1 MNGLNAGYGLTAM
14 LESIL
19 RSIGEVIPGTL
30 FCHDLNQ
37 RIRFFNDAFASQYL
51 HLTGRAP
58 QLGEPTVDFLP
69 DPELRAEI
77 EKYRRRAA
85 AGEPVT
91 AEYTVRFGETVEIW
105 EIHCRPVRN
114 DQGQVIGILAWGQDV
129 TVQKQERAF
138 VQRLEV
144 ILAQMQDAVL
154 VTEALPIDADEGG
167 PRILYVNPAFE
178 RMTGYTRAEV
188 IGQTPRI
195 LQGPRTRREEL
206 DRLRAALEQWQPVRV
221 ELVNYR
227 KDGQEFI
234 ADISISPV
242 RDPTGKVVC
251 WVAIQRDVTREK
263 AMVAILQDALE
274 ERQVPLQEVHHRVK
288 NNFQTIISLLELQ
301 AAHLEQPGLDPLLH
315 DMASRI
321 RAMALIHEQL
331 YQQSDFSHVLL
342 DELCTSLAEHLR
354 QVLPAASIQ
363 VEVQPAHIALPLNR
377 AVPVALTVHE
387 LLLNAFKHGVAAGAR
402 HIAVQFRRAADAVT
416 VEVIDDG
423 RHRPPD
429 LSAQIEKSRGFGLHM
444 VRLLAQ
450 QLRGQVAFTPE
461 LGRFC
466 AALTFPLG
474 PDEGGGLNHH

>member
-1 MNGLNAGYGLTAM
+1 M

-19 RSIGEVIPGTL
+19 RSIGEVVPGVL
-30 FCHDLNQ
+30 CCHDLDQ
-37 RIRFFNDAFASQYL
+37 RIRFFNDAYASLYRRLAGRVPQPGEVTADLL
-51 HLTGRAP
+51 H
-58 QLGEPTVDFLP
+58 
-69 DPELRAEI
+69 DPELRTEVGQH
-77 EKYRRRAA
+77 RRRAA

-91 AEYTVRFGETVEIW
+91 AEYTLRSGESVEIW
-105 EIHCRPVRN
+105 EVRYQPVRD

-129 TVQKQERAF
+129 TAQKQERAF
-138 VQRLEV
+138 LQRLEV

-154 VTEALPIDADEGG
+154 VTEAWPIDAAEGG
-167 PRILYVNPAFE
+167 PRILYVNEAFE

-227 KDGQEFI
+227 KDGREFLV
-234 ADISISPV
+234 DISLSPV

-263 AMVAILQDALE
+263 ARVAILQDALE
-274 ERQVPLQEVHHRVK
+274 ERQVLLQEVHHRVK

-301 AAHLEQPGLDPLLH
+301 AAHLEQPCFDLH
-315 DMASRI
+315 GIASRI

-342 DELCTSLAEHLR
+342 DELCASLVAHMQ
-354 QVLPAASIQ
+354 QVTAAAS
-363 VEVQPAHIALPLNR
+363 VRAEVRPGHIALPLNV
-377 AVPVALTVHE
+377 AVPVALIVHE

-402 HIAVQFRRAADAVT
+402 HIAVQFRRTADAVT
-416 VEVIDDG
+416 IEVIDDG
-423 RHRPPD
+423 RHHPPD
-429 LSAQIEKSRGFGLHM
+429 LPAQLGNSRHFGLRM
-444 VRLLAQ
+444 VRLLAR
-450 QLRGQVAFTPE
+450 QLHGSVDFMPE
-461 LGRFC
+461 PGRFC
-466 AALTFPLG
+466 GALTFPLG
-474 PDEGGGLNHH
+474 PDGEPAGTPPGYG

>member
-1 MNGLNAGYGLTAM
+1 M

-19 RSIGEVIPGTL
+19 RSIGEVVPGVL
-30 FCHDLNQ
+30 CYHDLDQ

-51 HLTGRAP
+51 RLTGRVP

-91 AEYTVRFGETVEIW
+91 AEYTLRSGESVEIW
-105 EIHCRPVRN
+105 EVRYQPVRD

-129 TVQKQERAF
+129 TVRKQERGFLQRLEAF
-138 VQRLEV
+138 LQRLEV

-154 VTEALPIDADEGG
+154 VTEAWPIDADEGG
-167 PRILYVNPAFE
+167 PRILYVNEAFE

-227 KDGQEFI
+227 KDGREFLV
-234 ADISISPV
+234 DISISPV

-274 ERQVPLQEVHHRVK
+274 ERQVLLQEVHHRVK

-301 AAHLEQPGLDPLLH
+301 AAHLEQPGFDRLLH
-315 DMASRI
+315 DIASRI

-342 DELCTSLAEHLR
+342 DELCASLVAHMQ
-354 QVLPAASIQ
+354 QVTAAASVRAEVRPGQ
-363 VEVQPAHIALPLNR
+363 VALPLNR
-377 AVPVALTVHE
+377 AVPVALIVHE

-402 HIAVQFRRAADAVT
+402 HIAVQFPARSRR
-416 VEVIDDG
+416 
-423 RHRPPD
+423 RHD
-429 LSAQIEKSRGFGLHM
+429 
-444 VRLLAQ
+444 
-450 QLRGQVAFTPE
+450 
-461 LGRFC
+461 
-466 AALTFPLG
+466 
-474 PDEGGGLNHH
+474 

>member
-1 MNGLNAGYGLTAM
+1 M
-14 LESIL
+14 LEFIL
-19 RSIGEVIPGTL
+19 RSVGEGIPGTL

-51 HLTGRAP
+51 RLTGRVP

-91 AEYTVRFGETVEIW
+91 AEYTVHFGEAVEIW
-105 EIHCRPVRN
+105 EVRYQPVRD

-129 TVQKQERAF
+129 TARKQERAF
-138 VQRLEV
+138 LQRLEV

-154 VTEALPIDADEGG
+154 VTEACPIDAAEGG
-167 PRILYVNPAFE
+167 PRILYVNEAFE

-227 KDGQEFI
+227 KDGREFLV
-234 ADISISPV
+234 DISLSPV

-274 ERQVPLQEVHHRVK
+274 ERQVLLQEVHHRVK

-301 AAHLEQPGLDPLLH
+301 AAHLEQPGFDRLLY
-315 DMASRI
+315 DIASRI

-342 DELCTSLAEHLR
+342 DELCASLVAHMQ
-354 QVLPAASIQ
+354 QVTAAAS
-363 VEVQPAHIALPLNR
+363 VRAEVRPGHIALPLNR
-377 AVPVALTVHE
+377 AVPVALIVHE
-387 LLLNAFKHGVAAGAR
+387 LLLNAFKHGVAAGSH
-402 HIAVQFRRAADAVT
+402 HIAVQFRRTADAVT
-416 VEVIDDG
+416 IEVIDDG
-423 RHRPPD
+423 RHHPPD
-429 LSAQIEKSRGFGLHM
+429 LPAQLENSRHFGLRM
-444 VRLLAQ
+444 VRLLAR
-450 QLRGQVAFTPE
+450 QLHGSVDFMPE
-461 LGRFC
+461 PGRFC

-474 PDEGGGLNHH
+474 PDGEPAGTPPGYG

>member
-1 MNGLNAGYGLTAM
+1 M

-19 RSIGEVIPGTL
+19 RSIGEVVPGVL
-30 FCHDLNQ
+30 CYHDLDQ
-37 RIRFFNDAFASQYL
+37 RIRFFNDAYASLYMRL
-51 HLTGRAP
+51 AGRLP
-58 QLGEPTVDFLP
+58 QPGEITADLVHDP
-69 DPELRAEI
+69 DLRA
-77 EKYRRRAA
+77 KVGQHRRQAA

-91 AEYTVRFGETVEIW
+91 AEYTLRFGESAEIW
-105 EIHCRPVRN
+105 EVHYRPVR
-114 DQGQVIGILAWGQDV
+114 DDHGQVVGILAWGQDV
-129 TVQKQERAF
+129 TARKQERAF

-154 VTEALPIDADEGG
+154 VTEAWPIDGDEGG

-206 DRLRAALEQWQPVRV
+206 DRLRAALEQRQPVWV

-227 KDGQEFI
+227 KDEQEFLV
-234 ADISISPV
+234 DMSISPV
-242 RDPTGKVVC
+242 TDPTGKVIC
-251 WVAIQRDVTREK
+251 FVAIQRDVTREK

-274 ERQVPLQEVHHRVK
+274 ERQVLLQEVHHRVK

-342 DELCTSLAEHLR
+342 DELCASLVAHMQ
-354 QVLPAASIQ
+354 QVTPAAS
-363 VEVQPAHIALPLNR
+363 VRAEVRPGYIALPLNR
-377 AVPVALTVHE
+377 AVPVALIVHE
-387 LLLNAFKHGVAAGAR
+387 LLLNAFKHGVAARAR
-402 HIAVQFRRAADAVT
+402 HIAVQFRRTADAVT
-416 VEVIDDG
+416 LEVIDDG
-423 RHRPPD
+423 QHHPPD
-429 LSAQIEKSRGFGLHM
+429 LPAQLEGSRHFGLRM
-444 VRLLAQ
+444 VRLLAR
-450 QLRGQVAFTPE
+450 QLHGRVDFMPE
-461 LGRFC
+461 PGRFC

-474 PDEGGGLNHH
+474 PDEGRELNHH

>member
-1 MNGLNAGYGLTAM
+1 M
-14 LESIL
+14 LEFIL
-19 RSIGEVIPGTL
+19 RSVGEGIPGTL

-51 HLTGRAP
+51 RLTGRVP

-91 AEYTVRFGETVEIW
+91 AEYTVHFGEAVEIW
-105 EIHCRPVRN
+105 EIHCRPVRD

-129 TVQKQERAF
+129 TARKQEREF
-138 VQRLEV
+138 LQRLEV

-154 VTEALPIDADEGG
+154 VTEAWPIDAAEGG
-167 PRILYVNPAFE
+167 PRILYVNEAFE

-227 KDGQEFI
+227 KDGREFLV
-234 ADISISPV
+234 DISLSPV

-263 AMVAILQDALE
+263 AMVAILQDAQDALE
-274 ERQVPLQEVHHRVK
+274 ERQVLLQEVHHRVK

-301 AAHLEQPGLDPLLH
+301 AVHLEQPGFDRLLH

-342 DELCTSLAEHLR
+342 DELCASLAAHMQ
-354 QVLPAASIQ
+354 QVFPAASVR
-363 VEVQPAHIALPLNR
+363 VEVRPGQVALPLNV
-377 AVPVALTVHE
+377 AVPVALIVHE
-387 LLLNAFKHGVAAGAR
+387 LLLNAFKHGIPAGAH
-402 HIAVQFRRAADAVT
+402 HIAVQFRRTADAVT
-416 VEVIDDG
+416 IEVIDDG
-423 RHRPPD
+423 RYHPPD
-429 LSAQIEKSRGFGLHM
+429 LPAQLENSRHFGVRI
-444 VRLLAQ
+444 VRLLAR
-450 QLRGQVAFTPE
+450 QLHGRVDFMPE
-461 LGRFC
+461 PGRFC

-474 PDEGGGLNHH
+474 PDEGGEPNHH

>member
-1 MNGLNAGYGLTAM
+1 M

-19 RSIGEVIPGTL
+19 RSIGEVVPGVL
-30 FCHDLNQ
+30 CYHDLDQ
-37 RIRFFNDAFASQYL
+37 RIRFFNDAYASLYRRLAGRVPQPGEVTADLL
-51 HLTGRAP
+51 H
-58 QLGEPTVDFLP
+58 
-69 DPELRAEI
+69 DPELRTEVGQH
-77 EKYRRRAA
+77 RRRAA

-91 AEYTVRFGETVEIW
+91 AEYTLRSGESVEIW
-105 EIHCRPVRN
+105 EVRYQPVRD

-129 TVQKQERAF
+129 TARKQEREF
-138 VQRLEV
+138 LQRLEV

-154 VTEALPIDADEGG
+154 VTEAWPIDAAEGG
-167 PRILYVNPAFE
+167 PRILYVNEAFE

-206 DRLRAALEQWQPVRV
+206 DRLRAALEQGQPVRV

-227 KDGQEFI
+227 KDGREFLV
-234 ADISISPV
+234 DISLSPV

-274 ERQVPLQEVHHRVK
+274 ERQMLLQEVHHRVK

-301 AAHLEQPGLDPLLH
+301 AAHLEQPGFDRLLH

-342 DELCTSLAEHLR
+342 DELCASLVAHMQ
-354 QVLPAASIQ
+354 QVTAAAS
-363 VEVQPAHIALPLNR
+363 VRAEVRPGHIALPLNR
-377 AVPVALTVHE
+377 AVPVALIVHE

-416 VEVIDDG
+416 IEVIDDG
-423 RHRPPD
+423 QHHPPELPAQLEGSRH
-429 LSAQIEKSRGFGLHM
+429 FGVRI
-444 VRLLAQ
+444 VRLLAR
-450 QLRGQVAFTPE
+450 QLHGRVDFMPE
-461 LGRFC
+461 PGRFC

-474 PDEGGGLNHH
+474 PDEGGEPNHH

>member
-1 MNGLNAGYGLTAM
+1 M

-19 RSIGEVIPGTL
+19 RSIGEVVPGVL
-30 FCHDLNQ
+30 CYHDLDQ

-51 HLTGRAP
+51 RLTGRVP

-91 AEYTVRFGETVEIW
+91 AEYTLRSGESVEIW
-105 EIHCRPVRN
+105 EVRYQPVRD

-129 TVQKQERAF
+129 TAQKQERAF
-138 VQRLEV
+138 LQRLEV

-154 VTEALPIDADEGG
+154 VTEAWPIDAAEGG
-167 PRILYVNPAFE
+167 PRILYVNEAFE

-195 LQGPRTRREEL
+195 LQGPRTQREEL
-206 DRLRAALEQWQPVRV
+206 DKLRAALEQWQPVRV

-227 KDGQEFI
+227 KDGQEFLV
-234 ADISISPV
+234 DISISPV
-242 RDPTGKVVC
+242 RDPDGKVVC
-251 WVAIQRDVTREK
+251 WVAIQRDVTQEK

-274 ERQVPLQEVHHRVK
+274 ERQVLLQEVHHRVK

-301 AAHLEQPGLDPLLH
+301 AAHLEQPCFDLH
-315 DMASRI
+315 EIASRI

-342 DELCTSLAEHLR
+342 DELCASLAAHMQ
-354 QVLPAASIQ
+354 QVFPAASVR
-363 VEVQPAHIALPLNR
+363 VEVRPGQVALPLNV
-377 AVPVALTVHE
+377 AVPVALIVHE
-387 LLLNAFKHGVAAGAR
+387 LLLDAFKHGIPAGAH

-416 VEVIDDG
+416 IEVIDDG
-423 RHRPPD
+423 RHHPPD
-429 LSAQIEKSRGFGLHM
+429 LPAQLENSRHFGLRM
-444 VRLLAQ
+444 VRLLAR
-450 QLRGQVAFTPE
+450 QLRGRVDFMPE
-461 LGRFC
+461 TGRFC

-474 PDEGGGLNHH
+474 PDGEPASTPPEFR

>member
-1 MNGLNAGYGLTAM
+1 M
-14 LESIL
+14 LEFIL
-19 RSIGEVIPGTL
+19 RSVGEGIPGTL

-51 HLTGRAP
+51 RLTGRVP

-91 AEYTVRFGETVEIW
+91 AEYTVHFGEAVEIW
-105 EIHCRPVRN
+105 EIHCRPVRD

-129 TVQKQERAF
+129 TARKQEREF
-138 VQRLEV
+138 LQRLEV

-154 VTEALPIDADEGG
+154 VTEAWPIDADEGG
-167 PRILYVNPAFE
+167 PRILYVNEAFE

-188 IGQTPRI
+188 IGQTLRI

-206 DRLRAALEQWQPVRV
+206 DRLRAALEQGQPVRV

-227 KDGQEFI
+227 KDGREFLV
-234 ADISISPV
+234 DISLSPV

-263 AMVAILQDALE
+263 AMVDILQDALE
-274 ERQVPLQEVHHRVK
+274 ERQVLLQEVHHRVK

-301 AAHLEQPGLDPLLH
+301 AVHLEQPGFDRLLH

-342 DELCTSLAEHLR
+342 DELCASLVAHMQ
-354 QVLPAASIQ
+354 QVFPAASVRAEVRPGQ
-363 VEVQPAHIALPLNR
+363 VALPLNR
-377 AVPVALTVHE
+377 AVPVALIVHE
-387 LLLNAFKHGVAAGAR
+387 LLLNAFKHGIPAGAH
-402 HIAVQFRRAADAVT
+402 HIAVQFRRTADAVT
-416 VEVIDDG
+416 IEVIDDG
-423 RHRPPD
+423 RHHPPD
-429 LSAQIEKSRGFGLHM
+429 LPAQLEGSRHFGVRI
-444 VRLLAQ
+444 VRLLAR
-450 QLRGQVAFTPE
+450 QLHGRVDFMPE
-461 LGRFC
+461 PGRFC

-474 PDEGGGLNHH
+474 PDGEPAGTPPGYG

>member
-1 MNGLNAGYGLTAM
+1 M

-19 RSIGEVIPGTL
+19 RSIGEVVPGVL
-30 FCHDLNQ
+30 CYHDLDQ

-51 HLTGRAP
+51 RLTGRVP

-69 DPELRAEI
+69 DPDLRAKVE
-77 EKYRRRAA
+77 EHRRRAA

-91 AEYTVRFGETVEIW
+91 AEYALRSGESVEIW
-105 EIHCRPVRN
+105 EVRYQPVRD

-129 TVQKQERAF
+129 TAQKQERAF
-138 VQRLEV
+138 LQRLEV

-154 VTEALPIDADEGG
+154 VTEAWPIDAAEGG
-167 PRILYVNPAFE
+167 PRILYVNEAFE

-195 LQGPRTRREEL
+195 LQGPRTQREEL
-206 DRLRAALEQWQPVRV
+206 DKLRAALEQWQPVRV

-227 KDGQEFI
+227 KDGQEFLV
-234 ADISISPV
+234 DISLSPV
-242 RDPTGKVVC
+242 RDPDGKVVC

-274 ERQVPLQEVHHRVK
+274 ERKVLLQEVHHRVK

-301 AAHLEQPGLDPLLH
+301 AAHLEQPCFDLH
-315 DMASRI
+315 EIASRI
-321 RAMALIHEQL
+321 RALALIHEQL

-342 DELCTSLAEHLR
+342 DELCASLVAHMQQVIPATS
-354 QVLPAASIQ
+354 VQ
-363 VEVQPAHIALPLNR
+363 VEVRPGHVALPLNV
-377 AVPVALTVHE
+377 AVPVALIVHE
-387 LLLNAFKHGVAAGAR
+387 LLLNAFKHGIPAGAR

-416 VEVIDDG
+416 IEVIDDG
-423 RHRPPD
+423 QHHPPD
-429 LSAQIEKSRGFGLHM
+429 LLAQLENSRHFGLRM
-444 VRLLAQ
+444 VRLLAR
-450 QLRGQVAFTPE
+450 QLHGSVDFMPE
-461 LGRFC
+461 PSRFC

-474 PDEGGGLNHH
+474 PDGEPAGTPPGYG

>member
-1 MNGLNAGYGLTAM
+1 M
-14 LESIL
+14 LEFIL
-19 RSIGEVIPGTL
+19 RSVGEGIPGTL

-51 HLTGRAP
+51 RLTGRVP

-91 AEYTVRFGETVEIW
+91 AEYTVHFGEAVEIW
-105 EIHCRPVRN
+105 EIHCRPVR
-114 DQGQVIGILAWGQDV
+114 DDHGQVIGILAWGQDV
-129 TVQKQERAF
+129 TARKQEREF
-138 VQRLEV
+138 LQRLEV

-154 VTEALPIDADEGG
+154 VTEAWPIDADEGG
-167 PRILYVNPAFE
+167 PRILYVNEAFE

-206 DRLRAALEQWQPVRV
+206 DRLRAALEQGQPVRV

-227 KDGQEFI
+227 KDGREFLV
-234 ADISISPV
+234 DISLSPV

-263 AMVAILQDALE
+263 AMVDILQDALE
-274 ERQVPLQEVHHRVK
+274 ERQVLLQEVHHRVK

-301 AAHLEQPGLDPLLH
+301 AVHLEQPGFDRLLH

-342 DELCTSLAEHLR
+342 DELCASLVAHMQ
-354 QVLPAASIQ
+354 QVFPAASVRAEVRPGQ
-363 VEVQPAHIALPLNR
+363 VALPLNR
-377 AVPVALTVHE
+377 AVPVALIVHE
-387 LLLNAFKHGVAAGAR
+387 LLLNAFKHGIPAGAH
-402 HIAVQFRRAADAVT
+402 HIAVQFRRTADAVT
-416 VEVIDDG
+416 IEVIDDG
-423 RHRPPD
+423 RHHPPD
-429 LSAQIEKSRGFGLHM
+429 LPAQLEGSRHFGVRI
-444 VRLLAQ
+444 VRLLAR
-450 QLRGQVAFTPE
+450 QLHGRVDFMPE
-461 LGRFC
+461 PGRFC

-474 PDEGGGLNHH
+474 PDGEPAGTPPGYG

>member
-1 MNGLNAGYGLTAM
+1 M

-19 RSIGEVIPGTL
+19 RSIGEVVPGVL
-30 FCHDLNQ
+30 CYHDLDQ
-37 RIRFFNDAFASQYL
+37 RIRFFNDAYASLYRRLAGRVPQPGEVTADLL
-51 HLTGRAP
+51 H
-58 QLGEPTVDFLP
+58 
-69 DPELRAEI
+69 DPELRTEVGQH
-77 EKYRRRAA
+77 RRRAA

-91 AEYTVRFGETVEIW
+91 AEYTLRSGESVEIW
-105 EIHCRPVRN
+105 EVRYQPVRD

-129 TVQKQERAF
+129 TARKQEREF
-138 VQRLEV
+138 LQRLEV

-154 VTEALPIDADEGG
+154 VTEAWPIDAAEGG
-167 PRILYVNPAFE
+167 PRILYVNEAFE

-206 DRLRAALEQWQPVRV
+206 DRLRAALEQGQPVRV

-227 KDGQEFI
+227 KDGREFLV
-234 ADISISPV
+234 DISLSPV

-274 ERQVPLQEVHHRVK
+274 ERQMLLQEVHHRVK

-301 AAHLEQPGLDPLLH
+301 AAHLEQPGFDRLLH

-342 DELCTSLAEHLR
+342 DELCASLVAHMQ
-354 QVLPAASIQ
+354 QVTAAAS
-363 VEVQPAHIALPLNR
+363 VRAEVRPGHIALPLNR
-377 AVPVALTVHE
+377 AVPVALIVHE

-416 VEVIDDG
+416 IEVIDDG
-423 RHRPPD
+423 QHHPPELPAQLEGSRH
-429 LSAQIEKSRGFGLHM
+429 FGVRI
-444 VRLLAQ
+444 VRLLAR
-450 QLRGQVAFTPE
+450 QLHGSVDFMPE
-461 LGRFC
+461 TGRFC

-474 PDEGGGLNHH
+474 PDGEPAGTPPGYG

>member
-1 MNGLNAGYGLTAM
+1 M

-19 RSIGEVIPGTL
+19 RSIGEVVPGVL
-30 FCHDLNQ
+30 CYHDLDQ
-37 RIRFFNDAFASQYL
+37 RIRFFNDAYASLYRRLAGRVPQPGEVTADLL
-51 HLTGRAP
+51 H
-58 QLGEPTVDFLP
+58 
-69 DPELRAEI
+69 DPELRTEVGQH
-77 EKYRRRAA
+77 RRRAA

-91 AEYTVRFGETVEIW
+91 AEYTLRSGESVEIW
-105 EIHCRPVRN
+105 EVRYQPVRD

-129 TVQKQERAF
+129 TARKQEREF
-138 VQRLEV
+138 LQRLEV

-154 VTEALPIDADEGG
+154 VTEAWPIDADEGG
-167 PRILYVNPAFE
+167 PRILYVNEAFE

-227 KDGQEFI
+227 KDGREFLV
-234 ADISISPV
+234 DISISPV

-274 ERQVPLQEVHHRVK
+274 ERQVLLQEVHHRVK

-301 AAHLEQPGLDPLLH
+301 AAHLEQPCFDLH
-315 DMASRI
+315 EIASRI

-342 DELCTSLAEHLR
+342 DELCASLAAHMQ
-354 QVLPAASIQ
+354 QVTAAAS
-363 VEVQPAHIALPLNR
+363 VRAEVRPGHIALPLNR
-377 AVPVALTVHE
+377 AVPVALIVHE
-387 LLLNAFKHGVAAGAR
+387 LLLNAFKHGVAAGAH
-402 HIAVQFRRAADAVT
+402 HIAVQFRRTADAVT
-416 VEVIDDG
+416 IEVIDDG
-423 RHRPPD
+423 RHHPPD
-429 LSAQIEKSRGFGLHM
+429 LPAQLENSRHFGLRM
-444 VRLLAQ
+444 VRLLAR
-450 QLRGQVAFTPE
+450 QLHGSVDFMPE
-461 LGRFC
+461 TGRFC

-474 PDEGGGLNHH
+474 PDGEPAGTPPGYG

>member
-1 MNGLNAGYGLTAM
+1 MMPYASLY
-14 LESIL
+14 L
-19 RSIGEVIPGTL
+19 R
-30 FCHDLNQ
+30 
-37 RIRFFNDAFASQYL
+37 
-51 HLTGRAP
+51 LTGRVP

-91 AEYTVRFGETVEIW
+91 AEYTVHFGEAVEIW
-105 EIHCRPVRN
+105 EIHCRPVR
-114 DQGQVIGILAWGQDV
+114 DDHGQVIGILAWGQDV
-129 TVQKQERAF
+129 TAQKQEREF
-138 VQRLEV
+138 LQRLEV

-154 VTEALPIDADEGG
+154 VTEAWPIDADEGG
-167 PRILYVNPAFE
+167 PRILYVNEAFE

-227 KDGQEFI
+227 KDGREFLV
-234 ADISISPV
+234 DISLSPV

-274 ERQVPLQEVHHRVK
+274 ERQMLLQEVHHRVK

-301 AAHLEQPGLDPLLH
+301 AVHLEQPGFDRLLH

-342 DELCTSLAEHLR
+342 DELCASLVAHMQ
-354 QVLPAASIQ
+354 QVTAAAS
-363 VEVQPAHIALPLNR
+363 VRAEVRPGHIALPLNR
-377 AVPVALTVHE
+377 AVPVALIVHE

-402 HIAVQFRRAADAVT
+402 HIAVQFRRTADAVT
-416 VEVIDDG
+416 IEVIDDG
-423 RHRPPD
+423 RHHPPD
-429 LSAQIEKSRGFGLHM
+429 LPAQLENSRHFGLRM
-444 VRLLAQ
+444 VRLLAR
-450 QLRGQVAFTPE
+450 QLHGSVDFMPE
-461 LGRFC
+461 TGRFC

-474 PDEGGGLNHH
+474 PDGEPAGTPPGYG

>member
-1 MNGLNAGYGLTAM
+1 M

-19 RSIGEVIPGTL
+19 RSIGEVVPGVL
-30 FCHDLNQ
+30 CYHDLDQ
-37 RIRFFNDAFASQYL
+37 RIRFFNDAYASLYRRL
-51 HLTGRAP
+51 AGRVP
-58 QLGEPTVDFLP
+58 QPGEAIADLLP
-69 DPELRAEI
+69 DPDLRAKVE
-77 EKYRRRAA
+77 EHRQRAA

-91 AEYTVRFGETVEIW
+91 AEYALRFGEAVETW
-105 EIHCRPVRN
+105 EFRYQPVRD
-114 DQGQVIGILAWGQDV
+114 DQGQVIGVLAWGQDV
-129 TVQKQERAF
+129 TVRKQERAF
-138 VQRLEV
+138 LQRLEV

-154 VTEALPIDADEGG
+154 VTEAWPIDADEGG
-167 PRILYVNPAFE
+167 PRILYVNEAFE

-227 KDGQEFI
+227 KDGGEFLV
-234 ADISISPV
+234 DISISPV

-251 WVAIQRDVTREK
+251 WVAIQRDVTQEK

-274 ERQVPLQEVHHRVK
+274 ERQVLLQEVHHRVK

-301 AAHLEQPGLDPLLH
+301 AVHLEQPGFDRLLH

-342 DELCTSLAEHLR
+342 DELCASLVAHMQ
-354 QVLPAASIQ
+354 QVTAAAS
-363 VEVQPAHIALPLNR
+363 VRAEVRPGHIALPLNR
-377 AVPVALTVHE
+377 AVPVALIVHE

-416 VEVIDDG
+416 IEVIDDG
-423 RHRPPD
+423 QHHPPD
-429 LSAQIEKSRGFGLHM
+429 LPAQLEGSRHFGVRI
-444 VRLLAQ
+444 VRLLAR
-450 QLRGQVAFTPE
+450 QLHGRVDFMPE
-461 LGRFC
+461 PGRFC

-474 PDEGGGLNHH
+474 PDEGGEPNHH